1 MKKKSF
7 LSVCFVSIAM
17 SMAVSS
23 CDVLNN
29 LIDQAAS
36 IANLYNCE
44 YSIKDVNNL
53 YVAGVSVQSIA
64 NGNISTSD
72 VLKLSSAIMNKQVPI
87 SMDVNVNVKNPT
99 TTNAALTALDWIC
112 EIDGTQF
119 ATGRTNQTYN
129 VAPNT
134 TSAVPLTVNA
144 DIYSLFSQGG
154 LESLKNFVN
163 SFSNDGTS
171 SKVAIKIKP
180 SLSVGG
186 ATLQS
191 PEYITIQK
199 NVGAKATGSTTTTTN
214 NNNNPSTPTTP
225 STNNSNNNNNNNT
238 GNNNTVNT
246 KKPVINT
253 LKYRSFLVKTEEG
266 PSLRGPSSVFV

>member
-238 GNNNTVNT
+238 GNNNTGNT
-246 KKPVINT
+246 NKPVIN
-253 LKYRSFLVKTEEG
+253 KMK
-266 PSLRGPSSVFV
+266 